1 MSLMR
6 WLGLKPK
13 ESNPTVHKLR
23 HGRVLSN
30 GGIVFDVKEVRQAVS
45 KQDQKTID
53 NFIKDN

>member
-1 MSLMR
+1 MR

-45 KQDQKTID
+45 KEDQKTID